1 MEGIVSDFSRSAI
14 YGDEGLVGVAH
25 VRKGFLLVVQRK
37 MGAIF
42 KVDEENGAA
51 KEVIGRNWRTPT
63 PEMQGVAVMADGT
76 AVVAS
81 GVGVRMVQS
90 RDGWAEAAV
99 TGEVKAEE
107 GKKFKGVTVRE
118 GKRAYVLVT
127 PAKEEE
133 GDGLGSRIEEVE
145 WEEEGDLLWLMV
157 PVGFGLAYFLYW
169 RFQMK
174 QLISNMNKK
183 RA

>member
-1 MEGIVSDFSRSAI
+1 MI
-14 YGDEGLVGVAH
+14 GVAH
-25 VRKGFLLVVQRK
+25 ERKGFLLVIQRNL
-37 MGAIF
+37 GRIF
-42 KVDEENGAA
+42 KVDDENGAA

-63 PEMQGVAVMADGT
+63 PETQGIAVLVDGS
-76 AVVAS
+76 AVVAGGS
-81 GVGVRMVQS
+81 GVRMLQS

-99 TGEVKAEE
+99 TGEVKVEE

-118 GKRAYVLVT
+118 GKRVYVLVT

-133 GDGLGSRIEEVE
+133 GDDLGSRIEEVE

-157 PVGFGLAYFLYW
+157 LVGFGLAYFLYW
-169 RFQMK
+169 RFQMR
-174 QLISNMNKK
+174 QLVSNMNKK